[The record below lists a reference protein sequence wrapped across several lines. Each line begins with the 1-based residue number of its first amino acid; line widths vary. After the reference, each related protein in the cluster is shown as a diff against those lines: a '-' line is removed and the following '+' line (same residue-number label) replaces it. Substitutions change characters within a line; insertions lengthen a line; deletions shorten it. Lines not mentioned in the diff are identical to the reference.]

1 MKKKFTKRKIKFM
14 KKLNCF
20 LILLM
25 FGSLTTFSQTG
36 AALKFDGASDFVN
49 LGSAL
54 TTSLNGG
61 NSITIEAWV
70 NTATNAGNHGP
81 IVGNY
86 NTNNAGALSFL
97 LRRENGHHVFWVGN
111 GTIYPTVSLN
121 TSTVNVWIH
130 LACVW
135 NGTVATVYVN
145 GVPTASTAPAMTAM
159 QNNSNTSVYI
169 GSAPI
174 LNEHFNGM
182 IDEVRIWNVARTR
195 CQINTFKNCEI
206 PANAPGLL
214 VNYHFNQGIAS
225 GSNTTVT
232 TLTDA
237 TSSAITGT
245 LAGITLTGTASN
257 WVAPGGVVSGSTT
270 AVASPS
276 YNATSLSVCSGNTI
290 SLTSTGATS
299 FTWSPTITNGAA
311 FTPVSSTGYTIT
323 NTNNVTTC
331 SNTAVANVTVNSL
344 PTVSVSTTN
353 TLICVGQT
361 ANLTVIG
368 TATAYIW
375 NTSAVG
381 NSIPISPTV
390 TTSYTVTGT
399 GSTGCTNKAVITQ
412 SVSSCAGITD
422 LQNTRIDVSVFP
434 NPSSTNLTVK
444 TDEEIQTISIYNS
457 LGALVQTEKTNSFSV
472 EQLAAGLYILN
483 IKTDKGTS
491 MVRFIKE

>member
-1 MKKKFTKRKIKFM
+1 MKKQFTKQKTKFKKTIK
-14 KKLNCF
+14 LF
-20 LILLM
+20 LVLLM
-25 FGSLTTFSQTG
+25 FGSLKTFSQAG
-36 AALKFDGASDFVN
+36 AAIKFDGASDFVD

-70 NTATNAGNHGP
+70 NTATNSGNHGP

-86 NTNNAGALSFL
+86 NTNNNGVLSFL

-121 TSTVNVWIH
+121 TSTLNVWTH

-135 NGTVATVYVN
+135 NGTVATIYVN
-145 GVPTASTAPAMTAM
+145 GVPTASTAPALTAM

-195 CQINTFKNCEI
+195 CQINTYKNCEI
-206 PANAPGLL
+206 PNNAPGLL
-214 VNYHFNQGIAS
+214 VNYHFNQGIAN
-225 GSNTTVT
+225 GNNTAVT

-257 WVAPGGVVSGSTT
+257 WVAPGGVVSGSIT
-270 AVASPS
+270 AIAGPS
-276 YNATSLSVCSGNTI
+276 YSATSLSTCSGNTI

-299 FTWSPTITNGAA
+299 FTWSPAITNNVA
-311 FTPVSSTGYTIT
+311 FTPSASAGYTIT
-323 NTNNVTTC
+323 NTNSVTTC

-344 PTVSVSTTN
+344 PTVSASTTN

-361 ANLTVIG
+361 ATL
-368 TATAYIW
+368 TATGTSATYTW
-375 NTSAVG
+375 NTSATG
-381 NSIPISPTV
+381 NSISVSPSV
-390 TTSYTVTGT
+390 TTNYTVTGT
-399 GSTGCTNKAVITQ
+399 SLNNCTNKTVITQ
-412 SVSSCAGITD
+412 SVSLCTGIDQT
-422 LQNTRIDVSVFP
+422 QNKVNEVSVFP
-434 NPSSTNLTVK
+434 NPSSTNITVK
-444 TDEEIQTISIYNS
+444 TNQEIQMIYIYNS
-457 LGALVQTEKTNSFSV
+457 LGALVETERSNSFSV
-472 EQLAAGLYILN
+472 EQLASGLYILN
-483 IKTDKGTS
+483 IKTENGTS
-491 MVRFIKE
+491 IVRFIKE